1 MKTNEIFISN
11 ESIADAFIKSF
22 EYPFQVLPN
31 IKNYIIELGNNLS
44 EDYLRK
50 DDNIWI
56 HKSAKISNSAEI
68 IGPCIIDENA
78 EIRHNAY
85 IRGSVIVGKNAVVGN
100 SCELKNVILYDYVQ
114 VPHFNYVGDSILGTH
129 SHLGAG
135 AIISNLKADKQN
147 IIIKENEEYLE
158 TNLRKIGAFLGDNV
172 EIGCNCV
179 LNPGTVIY
187 SNSIVYSTVSV
198 RGVIPG
204 NVIVKDMNNIVKKR
218 NKVLNKRVGELKK

>member
-1 MKTNEIFISN
+1 MKTNEIFTSN
-11 ESIADAFIKSF
+11 ESIADNFIKSF
-22 EYPFQVLPN
+22 EYPFEVLPN
-31 IKNYIIELGNNLS
+31 IKNYVCELGKTLG
-44 EDYLRK
+44 EDYYLY
-50 DDNIWI
+50 DEFVWI
-56 HKSAKISNSAEI
+56 HKSAKVHKSAEI
-68 IGPCIIDENA
+68 IGPCIIDDSA
-78 EIRHNAY
+78 EIRLNAY

-147 IIIKENEEYLE
+147 IIIKENDEYIE

-172 EIGCNCV
+172 EVGCNCV

-187 SNSIVYSTVSV
+187 PNSRVYSGLSV
-198 RGVIPG
+198 RGIIPE
-204 NVIVKDMNNIVKKR
+204 NVIVKDMNNIVKIK
-218 NKVLNKRVGELKK
+218 NKVLKRKKR